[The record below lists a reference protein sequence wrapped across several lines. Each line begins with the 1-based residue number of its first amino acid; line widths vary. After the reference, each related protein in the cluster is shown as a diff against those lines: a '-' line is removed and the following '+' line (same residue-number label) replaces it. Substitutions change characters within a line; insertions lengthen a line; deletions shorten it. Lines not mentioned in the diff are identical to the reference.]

1 MQRTEG
7 TGEVARWHN
16 AVHCTVLRNLVTIP
30 GDVVGGFAFV
40 VWVFFWLCCDFL
52 FVCFAFKNLYK

>member
-16 AVHCTVLRNLVTIP
+16 AVHCTVLRNCLVTIP

-40 VWVFFWLCCDFL
+40 V
-52 FVCFAFKNLYK
+52 